1 MQSTQMSDR
10 TEDTFTKSVEEYTA
24 ALPSSAYLGLAMGAA
39 ALSFMLQTS
48 GRGKWGNFVAQWVPT
63 ILIMGL
69 YNKLVKV
76 AGHDRESGSTRT
88 MGR

>member
-1 MQSTQMSDR
+1 MLENTQLSDR
-10 TEDTFTKSVEEYTA
+10 TEDDFTKSIEEVTA
-24 ALPSSAYLGLAMGAA
+24 AIPSSAYLGVAMGAV
-39 ALSFMLQTS
+39 ALSLMLQAG

-76 AGHDRESGSTRT
+76 GGHDRDSGSLAR
-88 MGR
+88 